1 MLAIGRSFCSGH
13 LCLFRSVRQRAR
25 AAPLVRFPDSAGFNF
40 WVIHGASLASQH
52 GVVILTAV
60 TTPNSAATDLEI
72 AAVYRSYV
80 VRVLVITGAGVSAES
95 GIPTFRGKD
104 GYWRN
109 LDPIKLATPE
119 AFARDPEL
127 VWQWYRER
135 RQRIRNAQPNTAH
148 KAIAKLAQCADEF
161 LLVTQNVDDLH
172 ERAGLAKAEMVQIH
186 GDIFATRCSRC
197 HWRAELCDPH
207 TSDDRDKSGLAGAC
221 PSIIEFSEQEGG
233 QENGVPRCTKCGAL
247 VRPGVVWFGE
257 PLPSRET
264 ERVENYLQRDSCG
277 VVIVAGTT
285 ATFGYI
291 IDWALRASRR
301 GGELIEVNPEET
313 PLSRFAT
320 RLVPEPAA
328 VALPR
333 LIDRL
338 VA

>member
-1 MLAIGRSFCSGH
+1 
-13 LCLFRSVRQRAR
+13 
-25 AAPLVRFPDSAGFNF
+25 
-40 WVIHGASLASQH
+40 
-52 GVVILTAV
+52 
-60 TTPNSAATDLEI
+60 
-72 AAVYRSYV
+72 

-135 RQRIRNAQPNTAH
+135 RQLIRNAQPNAAH
-148 KAIAKLAQCADEF
+148 EAIAKLAQCTDEF

-172 ERAGLAKAEMVQIH
+172 KRVGVAKEGMVQIH
-186 GDIFATRCSRC
+186 GDIFNTRCSRC
-197 HWRAELCDPH
+197 AFSQHDYPASQ
-207 TSDDRDKSGLAGAC
+207 SDGA
-221 PSIIEFSEQEGG
+221 PS
-233 QENGVPRCTKCGAL
+233 VPRCPECDAL
-247 VRPGVVWFGE
+247 MRPGVVWFGE
-257 PLPSRET
+257 PLPLRET
-264 ERVENYLQRDSCG
+264 ERVEKYLQRDTCG
-277 VVIVAGTT
+277 LVIVAGTT

-320 RLVPEPAA
+320 RLVRESAA

-333 LIDRL
+333 IVDRMINS
-338 VA
+338 